1 MAHKIGE
8 DTEIQVSLKTLI
20 GILIAVV
27 SVAAFIFHLEERL
40 DVLEMKTNTNKIQFE
55 SYREQPSRSHTD
67 VEMLKK
73 EVYMFKQEVKEATE
87 VNHKQNNQIAVIEEK
102 LKRVFGR

>member
-1 MAHKIGE
+1 MTTLVKPDGSAI
-8 DTEIQVSLKTLI
+8 VS
-20 GILIAVV
+20 
-27 SVAAFIFHLEERL
+27 S
-40 DVLEMKTNTNKIQFE
+40 
-55 SYREQPSRSHTD
+55 
-67 VEMLKK
+67 LKK